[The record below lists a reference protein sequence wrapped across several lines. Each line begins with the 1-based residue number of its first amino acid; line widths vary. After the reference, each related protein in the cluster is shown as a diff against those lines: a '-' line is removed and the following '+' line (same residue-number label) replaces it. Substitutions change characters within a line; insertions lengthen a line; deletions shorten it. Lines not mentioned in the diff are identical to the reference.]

1 MAFPRSF
8 GQLIDK
14 YIDKLCRTNN
24 KNIGNKKWRDNR
36 QELGRWWENHRFAIS
51 FPIKIK
57 KHPAKNWPDSARH
70 SWVSSLRAL
79 QMLKLS
85 VDLESQY
92 LPQVSCG

>member
-1 MAFPRSF
+1 MVFPRSF

-36 QELGRWWENHRFAIS
+36 QELGRWWENHMLQS
-51 FPIKIK
+51 VFPK
-57 KHPAKNWPDSARH
+57 KTPRKKPARH
-70 SWVSSLRAL
+70 SWVFSLRAL

>member
-1 MAFPRSF
+1 VIFQLEPLEDRMAFPRSF

-57 KHPAKNWPDSARH
+57 KTPRKKLAR
-70 SWVSSLRAL
+70 L
-79 QMLKLS
+79 
-85 VDLESQY
+85 
-92 LPQVSCG
+92 G